1 MKRLNPRRFRH
12 LWIGLTGLGL
22 AALPPLVPA
31 ESSDLKSVPAVTLER
46 PGRPAEVGS
55 VGGSAKAGFR
65 FLAAGAVEST
75 PLATGQKLVFPAAE
89 LNPPPQ
95 APFQLLGGE
104 CMRLSGTLKNIDST
118 TIGFSV
124 PWDDQSLRLP
134 RAAARGVVQVPGESR
149 IFADGFEGLDSNRW
163 AIEGSPATVAGE
175 HVGGRKSLRISP
187 GVNRITH
194 NLKEPLTS
202 ARIDLAFHDSGKVL
216 AGNRCGVELTFRGP
230 SGPKD
235 LKIDLG
241 WQEESLTVESPGG
254 PALAVQRLARLPGWH
269 RLSARFNAETTE
281 ISVDGKQ
288 LANGKGPVGPLT
300 AVRLGSSTSANRP
313 APPTADDAAYHFDEL
328 QLTRFAEPPSSVEID
343 VTQDE
348 ARLIVGDQLFGSIER
363 ADAERIVMTVDT
375 RVVDLPWSEVG
386 GLYFRR
392 VVATGTPVE
401 GTLAR
406 VEWTPGAG
414 ADSRD
419 LDSAEG
425 ALTEI
430 SATTIALAT
439 PYAGTLRLPRGL
451 VRSITIQGDARRTVI
466 DPASHHLGDE
476 ISAEPPLLDPPLPE
490 GSTLERVLELPAPI
504 DGPAF
509 LALDVLQVVGEDF
522 GLPFSDFIRKGE
534 LKTYVA
540 IGGKRIDYL
549 NRHIKTRNDT
559 VERIRIPIPPGS
571 LKAGKNVIRIEQ
583 TATADD
589 PTGFDDLGI
598 LQMAL
603 EINLR
608 PETSIKPTNTETP

>member
-1 MKRLNPRRFRH
+1 
-12 LWIGLTGLGL
+12 
-22 AALPPLVPA
+22 
-31 ESSDLKSVPAVTLER
+31 
-46 PGRPAEVGS
+46 
-55 VGGSAKAGFR
+55 
-65 FLAAGAVEST
+65 
-75 PLATGQKLVFPAAE
+75 
-89 LNPPPQ
+89 
-95 APFQLLGGE
+95 
-104 CMRLSGTLKNIDST
+104 MRISGTLKELGST
-118 TIGFSV
+118 AIGFSV
-124 PWDDQSLRLP
+124 PWDEQSLRLP
-134 RAAARGVVQVPGESR
+134 RAAARAVIQLPGESR
-149 IFADGFEGLDSNRW
+149 IFADGFESLDSGRW
-163 AIEGSPATVAGE
+163 ALEGSPATAEGE
-175 HVGGRKSLRISP
+175 HLGGRKSLRIAP

-194 NLKEPLTS
+194 TLKEPLTS

-230 SGPKD
+230 SGPRD

-254 PALAVQRLARLPGWH
+254 PALAVQRLARVPGWH
-269 RLSARFNAETTE
+269 RLSARFSAETTE
-281 ISVDGKQ
+281 ISVDGKL

-300 AVRLGSSTSANRP
+300 AVRLGSSASADKP
-313 APPTADDAAYHFDEL
+313 APPAAEDAAYHFDEL
-328 QLTRFAEPPSSVEID
+328 QLTRFAEPPSTVEVD

-363 ADAERIVMTVDT
+363 ADGERIVMTVDT
-375 RVVDLPWSEVG
+375 RTVDLPWSEVG

-392 VVATGTPVE
+392 VVAPGAPVE
-401 GTLAR
+401 GTLVR

-414 ADSRD
+414 ADPRD
-419 LDSAEG
+419 PDYAEG
-425 ALTEI
+425 ALAEV

-439 PYAGTLRLPRGL
+439 PYAGILRLPRDR
-451 VRSITIQGDARRTVI
+451 VRSIGMQGHGRRIVI
-466 DPASHHLGDE
+466 DPSSHHLGDE
-476 ISAEPPLLDPPLPE
+476 ISVEPPLLDPPLPE
-490 GSTLERVLELPAPI
+490 GSNLERMLVLPAPV

-509 LALDVLQVVGEDF
+509 LALDVLQVVGEEF

-540 IGGKRIDYL
+540 IGGNRIDYL

-589 PTGFDDLGI
+589 PTGYDDLGI

-603 EINLR
+603 EIDSK
-608 PETSIKPTNTETP
+608 PETSTKPTNTETP